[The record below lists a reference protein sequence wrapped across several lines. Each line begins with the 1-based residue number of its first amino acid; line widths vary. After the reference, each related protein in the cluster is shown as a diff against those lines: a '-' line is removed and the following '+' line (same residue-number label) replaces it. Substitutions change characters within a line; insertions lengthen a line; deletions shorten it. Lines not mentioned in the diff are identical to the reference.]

1 MLETGSYEPKKKSLD
16 DLTRDYIRNK
26 LFYRFVI
33 IEDIS
38 RRKVISMED
47 EIRGGVF
54 GFPPPV
60 LNGLPDSW

>member
-47 EIRGGVF
+47 EIREGVF
-54 GFPPPV
+54 GFYPPV
-60 LNGLPDSW
+60 LNGLSDSW